1 MKGYQNII
9 YTLYALTYSEKTDTE
24 AIVAFAKTHPLYA
37 ITFSSELA
45 VPDYIGRLKAAGVRL
60 YTHTV
65 NSEVEAQ
72 IYESMGVDGVYSDVF
87 LSGY

>member
-1 MKGYQNII
+1 M
-9 YTLYALTYSEKTDTE
+9 
-24 AIVAFAKTHPLYA
+24 
-37 ITFSSELA
+37 
-45 VPDYIGRLKAAGVRL
+45 PDYIGRLKAAGVRL